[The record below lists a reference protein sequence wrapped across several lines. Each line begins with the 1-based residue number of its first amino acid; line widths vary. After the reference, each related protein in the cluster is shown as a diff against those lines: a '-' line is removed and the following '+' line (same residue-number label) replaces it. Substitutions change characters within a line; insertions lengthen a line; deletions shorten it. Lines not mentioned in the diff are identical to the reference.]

1 MAQCAETKR
10 RLVQKARTWLY
21 ECMMQVPRVSTQ
33 IPGRLL
39 SSPVMKRREEV
50 VLHRGMT
57 RHSISS
63 RMQNSML

>member
-1 MAQCAETKR
+1 
-10 RLVQKARTWLY
+10 
-21 ECMMQVPRVSTQ
+21 MMQVPRVSTQ